1 MGEKL
6 DRLRI
11 NAEEQFIASAADILK
26 HRFVNGADIF
36 GEFGSSSS
44 DVFTSIARMVSD
56 AVTPK
61 KNKFLEDLLQENTAE
76 ILKSCENL
84 QDNMSGLEG
93 SSIYNT
99 IAGGIQYLLAKELMA
114 KKENLEDK
122 IFVEICS
129 KVASEFPPDT
139 LNQKEFILNLIET
152 TECGWPIVLAKGSLD
167 KDPEVVLAAA
177 KKDEWVLA
185 FASVEGMDSV
195 KSIDERMQFLETKV
209 EQIKMTEQT
218 QNHLGSTPKLNKT

>member
-1 MGEKL
+1 
-6 DRLRI
+6 
-11 NAEEQFIASAADILK
+11 
-26 HRFVNGADIF
+26 
-36 GEFGSSSS
+36 
-44 DVFTSIARMVSD
+44 
-56 AVTPK
+56 
-61 KNKFLEDLLQENTAE
+61 
-76 ILKSCENL
+76 
-84 QDNMSGLEG
+84 
-93 SSIYNT
+93 
-99 IAGGIQYLLAKELMA
+99 MA

-218 QNHLGSTPKLNKT
+218 KNNSSPVSKSIKI